1 MMQIVAYPKHIL
13 GENIATIA
21 QTMQANG
28 QVQIAQ
34 DIKRLK
40 EIGEAIYYSV
50 GKKLIRE
57 ESDGRKYEYR
67 LREDGSE
74 EILDEIQ

>member
-1 MMQIVAYPKHIL
+1 MVNITYPQYKI
-13 GENIATIA
+13 GESIATIA
-21 QTMQANG
+21 RTMQANG

-40 EIGEAIYYSV
+40 EMGEPIYYSV

-57 ESDGRKYEYR
+57 EFDGRKYEYR

-74 EILDEIQ
+74 EVLNEIQ

>member
-1 MMQIVAYPKHIL
+1 MVNITYPKYKI
-13 GENIATIA
+13 GESVATIA
-21 QTMQANG
+21 QAMQANG

-40 EIGEAIYYSV
+40 AMGEPIYYSV

-74 EILDEIQ
+74 EILDEAQ